1 MTDQLLEKIRDHA
14 GAELVPELDLDGIIR
29 RGRRVRRRRTV
40 ARRGIVTLAVGAIAG
55 AVVVTG
61 IHRDG
66 GAARLDASTTISA
79 QDVDLASAAYRTGGA
94 FSRGDTLW
102 FSDPTYSVDLGVT
115 VQMMLYTAHGV
126 VAGVTN
132 DDAGD
137 AKRDYVYV
145 GTDGS
150 VRELN
155 LPGEVV
161 PGTDAQADRLAYLTK
176 EGSGW
181 RIHVVEAS
189 TGREI
194 ASVTHAAR
202 YTWAGWDVP
211 PIGLTGDFVVL
222 GVDGDQQVVN
232 WRTGERVADVP
243 DTQLPAVGGGRAL
256 GGPMGDKTYQLGDSK
271 ELRSTTDLAVSSE
284 PGDRYP
290 YADNSLSP
298 DGRFVETT
306 NTLIESN
313 DDTGEE
319 RVVSGADMKPVARP
333 VVHVTDVATG
343 MRITLPGNARTYGW
357 TPDGRLIRVDG
368 TKVTTCDASSGE
380 CTSTTV
386 PAGNGTVRM
395 AGRYLGS

>member
-1 MTDQLLEKIRDHA
+1 MA
-14 GAELVPELDLDGIIR
+14 GI
-29 RGRRVRRRRTV
+29 
-40 ARRGIVTLAVGAIAG
+40 
-55 AVVVTG
+55 
-61 IHRDG
+61 DG
-66 GAARLDASTTISA
+66 GGSAARLDANTSIAA
-79 QDVDLASAAYRTGGA
+79 QDVDLVSAACRTGGA

-161 PGTDAQADRLAYLTK
+161 PGTNAQADRLAYLTK
-176 EGSGW
+176 DGSGW

-194 ASVTHAAR
+194 ASVTHDAR

-222 GVDGDQQVVN
+222 G
-232 WRTGERVADVP
+232 R
-243 DTQLPAVGGGRAL
+243 RAHPRRPL
-256 GGPMGDKTYQLGDSK
+256 G
-271 ELRSTTDLAVSSE
+271 
-284 PGDRYP
+284 
-290 YADNSLSP
+290 
-298 DGRFVETT
+298 
-306 NTLIESN
+306 
-313 DDTGEE
+313 
-319 RVVSGADMKPVARP
+319 
-333 VVHVTDVATG
+333 
-343 MRITLPGNARTYGW
+343 
-357 TPDGRLIRVDG
+357 
-368 TKVTTCDASSGE
+368 
-380 CTSTTV
+380 
-386 PAGNGTVRM
+386 
-395 AGRYLGS
+395 

>member
-14 GAELVPELDLDGIIR
+14 GAEPVPEIDLDGIIR

-61 IHRDG
+61 IDHG
-66 GAARLDASTTISA
+66 GPTRLDASTTISA
-79 QDVDLASAAYRTGGA
+79 GDVDLVSAAYRAGGA

-115 VQMMLYTAHGV
+115 VQMMLYTSQGV

-132 DDAGD
+132 SDDGTAR
-137 AKRDYVYV
+137 RDYVYV

-150 VRELN
+150 VRPLD
-155 LPGEVV
+155 LPGKVV
-161 PGTDAQADRLAYLTK
+161 PGTDAQADRLVYLTK
-176 EGSGW
+176 EGPGW

-189 TGREI
+189 TGREV
-194 ASVTHAAR
+194 ASVTYAAR

-243 DTQLPAVGGGRAL
+243 GTQLPAVGGGRAL
-256 GGPMGDKTYQLGDSK
+256 GGPLSDKTYQLGDSK
-271 ELRSTTDLAVSSE
+271 KLRSTTDLAVRMEGSSE
-284 PGDRYP
+284 P
-290 YADNSLSP
+290 YARNSLSP

-306 NTLIESN
+306 NTFVGLDKPGGPVTGVS
-313 DDTGEE
+313 DGVTGET
-319 RVVSGADMKPVARP
+319 VADP

-343 MRITLPGNARTYGW
+343 RRITLPGHALTYGW
-357 TPDGRLIRVDG
+357 TPDGRLMRVDG
-368 TKVTTCDASSGE
+368 TKVTTCDASTGE
-380 CTSTTV
+380 CTSTSV
-386 PAGNGTVRM
+386 PAGRGAIRM